1 MQERVV
7 ALDIGSK
14 RIGIAVSDPFNSYAL
29 PDDAYI
35 CTKNLEQDIL
45 NIRQILQDKLATT
58 IVCGMPLNVD
68 GTESI
73 QTVRTKK
80 FIEALKKVVNLPIVT
95 VDERYTSIS
104 ARESLQMQN
113 TQKNR
118 KSGRVDSVAACYILE
133 EYLNQSKKGAKQ

>member
-1 MQERVV
+1 MLERVV

-35 CTKNLEQDIL
+35 CTKNLEQDIV
-45 NIRQILQDKLATT
+45 NIRQILQDKLATI

-68 GTESI
+68 GTESV